1 MLTSQYILIPKAALR
16 RDAVTPS
23 FSVRGQPEGQAL
35 RLSTVAVFDSLC
47 PCGYEQRKCPCLYE
61 RWKGFFL
68 LGGSRWASNEKR
80 TNLGRRK
87 RKWNWRKWMMDW
99 LRKLQTKNDL
109 HSGAIAANGST
120 VRGEVQKLIR
130 TTSSSSCSSSPS
142 KPKALLEIDFVP
154 NGLLELFIS
163 CQMRY

>member
-1 MLTSQYILIPKAALR
+1 MSKHRYAGWIGRLEKIRKITKPKTAVR

-87 RKWNWRKWMMDW
+87 KK
-99 LRKLQTKNDL
+99 
-109 HSGAIAANGST
+109 SGTEENG
-120 VRGEVQKLIR
+120 
-130 TTSSSSCSSSPS
+130 
-142 KPKALLEIDFVP
+142 
-154 NGLLELFIS
+154 
-163 CQMRY
+163 